1 MTVPV
6 VKVPVVKVP
15 VTVEPDE
22 FRFVAFDSALI
33 RTVGESLVAKLGIDR
48 PMHIRV
54 DETTPL
60 GRIRAEIGDTIEVTV
75 ESGAFE
81 NSKQPRQQS
90 EVATRIN
97 LARILLRVSDRLHG
111 GFADTPLDDDLSLP
125 QMAAWETYCAGR
137 STRMGLRINKQ
148 RWLYNF
154 RNRHGFTDVADAAFE
169 QLWSADQL
177 TWNELNAISSEAT
190 RASVPS

>member
-1 MTVPV
+1 MTVPFV
-6 VKVPVVKVP
+6 T
-15 VTVEPDE
+15 VTVEPEE

-33 RTVGESLVAKLGIDR
+33 RKIGESYVASLGIDR
-48 PMHIRV
+48 PVRIRV

-81 NSKQPRQQS
+81 NAKQPRQQS
-90 EVATRIN
+90 EVATNIN
-97 LARILLRVSDRLHG
+97 LGRILLRVSDRLHG
-111 GFADTPLDDDLSLP
+111 GFAETPLDDDMSLP

-137 STRMGLRINKQ
+137 LTRMGLRINKQ

-169 QLWSADQL
+169 TLWSADNL
-177 TWNELNAISSEAT
+177 TWSELDTISSNATLNA
-190 RASVPS
+190 VPS